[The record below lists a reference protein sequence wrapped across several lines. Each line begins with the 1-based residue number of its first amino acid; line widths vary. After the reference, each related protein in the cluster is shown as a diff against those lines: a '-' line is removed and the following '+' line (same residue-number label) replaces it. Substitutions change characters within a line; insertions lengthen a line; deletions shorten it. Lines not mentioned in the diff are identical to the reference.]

1 MKKYLYYAT
10 EENCFETEKRE
21 IKDSEIRSTIKE
33 WLADDYC
40 QVDAQVMTADLIE
53 SGLRENG
60 YCSISLTNGQGYNII
75 IGVAEQGKCRHIL
88 NYIRRARREAIAMC
102 EY

>member
-21 IKDSEIRSTIKE
+21 ITDNEIRPTIKE

-40 QVDAQVMTADLIE
+40 QVDMQEEAANHIE
-53 SGLRENG
+53 RELAENG
-60 YCSISLTNGQGYNII
+60 YAIWECEQGQGYNII

-88 NYIRRARREAIAMC
+88 NAIRHARREAIAEM
-102 EY
+102 Y